1 MIIEANQ
8 SAVGFIE
15 TVNQFYE
22 NLESQESF
30 NFTKVTD
37 MLMDDE
43 KYKVAF
49 RKVFK
54 LMWIQS

>member
-1 MIIEANQ
+1 MVIEANQ